1 MTGTLYGHVSLL
13 WKMRSR
19 LVWRATTRELY
30 FYIKKPRYKIV
41 SRFPKRRLHI
51 FPGSRP
57 PGIVCARELNFC
69 VRGWE
74 QVDPLRNHHRIL
86 TCFSPFN

>member
-69 VRGWE
+69 VRDGNRW
-74 QVDPLRNHHRIL
+74 IL
-86 TCFSPFN
+86 SAITTAYVSRF